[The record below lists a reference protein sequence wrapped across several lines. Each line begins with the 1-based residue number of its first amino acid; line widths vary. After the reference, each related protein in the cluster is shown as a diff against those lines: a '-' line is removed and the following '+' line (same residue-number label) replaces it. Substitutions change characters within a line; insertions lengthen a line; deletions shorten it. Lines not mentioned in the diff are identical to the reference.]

1 MRNYTIK
8 ENYIGHAVSDRHTQL
23 LDKACIQIKKT
34 IVKQNKPP
42 PLPLYLD
49 KLYLYLTG
57 MKVHGDDMISP
68 GDTQH
73 VGHQL
78 GRDGGAGLVL
88 LILPG
93 VRVARDHSCYLQ

>member
-1 MRNYTIK
+1 M
-8 ENYIGHAVSDRHTQL
+8 VQ
-23 LDKACIQIKKT
+23 
-34 IVKQNKPP
+34 QNKPP
-42 PLPLYLD
+42 SPLPLYLD

-57 MKVHGDDMISP
+57 MKVHGDDMIRP

-93 VRVARDHSCYLQ
+93 VRVARDHSSYLQYELRLRAMACTRFTRGVWKPFLKEGLP

>member
-1 MRNYTIK
+1 MYSN
-8 ENYIGHAVSDRHTQL
+8 L
-23 LDKACIQIKKT
+23 KKT
-34 IVKQNKPP
+34 IVKQNKPL
-42 PLPLYLD
+42 LPLYLD

-57 MKVHGDDMISP
+57 MKVHGDDMIRP

-93 VRVARDHSCYLQ
+93 VRVARDHSSYLQ